1 MSEGKYNR
9 RCLECKRQED
19 QHGAKF
25 LWKDYKMGRP
35 KKNEKKLEEAEL
47 RRNREDPK
55 ATIFAGENTE
65 GDILWQSQS
74 GIKWG
79 FF

>member
-1 MSEGKYNR
+1 
-9 RCLECKRQED
+9 
-19 QHGAKF
+19 
-25 LWKDYKMGRP
+25 MGRP

-65 GDILWQSQS
+65 GDILC
-74 GIKWG
+74 
-79 FF
+79 